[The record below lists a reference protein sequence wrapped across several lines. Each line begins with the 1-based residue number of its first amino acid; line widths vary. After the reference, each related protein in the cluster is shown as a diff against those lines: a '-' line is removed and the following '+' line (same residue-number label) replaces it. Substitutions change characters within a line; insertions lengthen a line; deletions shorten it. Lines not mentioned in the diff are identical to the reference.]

1 MIASLLQ
8 AVSGLSGDDTTGDSE
23 KRDISSALSTMSS
36 QIASTL
42 SIAMIGLGVIVMVAG
57 LCRVFTSSV
66 RGHGPSGWPMVIGGL
81 GISGVAI
88 VFPTLFRSIVG
99 TAPDSTASPTPSA
112 TPSGTPSPEPSV
124 METRAPAPEP
134 IRLPEVENLGFLWLV
149 LAGVAVL
156 VVALFV
162 VHRVTRER
170 RDMRK
175 QKALEQAL
183 RARVEAKW
191 AEVVSQHDALK
202 RKVLFVEEDW
212 VTAFE
217 RPCLS
222 DPTVPETAAML
233 RSMAAV
239 DFVGAEMPLDVDE
252 STDLTKLPYPKAV
265 SRFALAWAK
274 AEAHAERVGTSG
286 IPLEERRKI
295 KLIRQ
300 LLEMAE
306 SSGSSPSEREVSYL
320 RAQAMI
326 KELTSVHVPQRAFA
340 AIEQRQRLMIEA

>member
-8 AVSGLSGDDTTGDSE
+8 GVSGLSGDGTTGDSE
-23 KRDISSALSTMSS
+23 KWDISSALSTMSS

-88 VFPTLFRSIVG
+88 VFPTLFRSIG
-99 TAPDSTASPTPSA
+99 GAALDSTASPTPGAPSA
-112 TPSGTPSPEPSV
+112 TSSPEPSA
-124 METRAPAPEP
+124 METQAPAPEP

-175 QKALEQAL
+175 QKELEQAL

-233 RSMAAV
+233 RAMAAA
-239 DFVGAEMPLDVDE
+239 DLVGAEMPLNVDE